1 MDFEQVRKRLIA
13 KGLLR
18 FGSAS
23 TRFKDV
29 FDMYYLSKRI
39 RKTVLR
45 TYMKLYIYDDAK
57 MRENDAAGVIR
68 RLQRIFTNHR
78 YMEQLADPV
87 YAWID
92 ESPSDVAV
100 RLVDFLSGV

>member
-1 MDFEQVRKRLIA
+1 MVFEQLRTKL
-13 KGLLR
+13 KSLLR

-29 FDMYYLSKRI
+29 FDMYYLSSRI

-45 TYMKLYIYDDAK
+45 IYMKLYIYDDAK
-57 MRENDAAGVIR
+57 MRESDAAGVVR
-68 RLQRIFTNHR
+68 RLRRIFANRR

-87 YAWID
+87 HAWID
-92 ESPSDVAV
+92 ESPNDVTA
-100 RLVDFLSGV
+100 RLVDFLSGI